1 MRDSTRWFGIA
12 AVAALGATLARRSR
26 AGSFRDQVVLITGG
40 ARGLGLAMARE
51 LAPEHPRLVLMSRTI
66 AELDRAAADLTARG
80 ASVRVIVADV
90 RDRRR
95 MSDAIESIVR
105 RHGRLD
111 VLINNAGV
119 IQAMPF
125 EHAQVEDFEDS
136 LATHFWGPLFA
147 IRAALPIMRRQ
158 GGGRIV
164 NIASIGGRI
173 GVPHLSP
180 YCAGKFALVGLS
192 EALHAEVAK
201 DNIAVTT
208 VTPGLMRTG
217 SHRNVVVRGQRRREA
232 RWFGL
237 ASATPISSMSASRA
251 ARQIVAAIRANR
263 ARVTP
268 GIQARAGELAD
279 ALAPELVAAAMTMVA
294 NAVLP
299 GPTEVDGDR
308 GQKSRAI
315 DLGWVES
322 LLPSGAER
330 RFNQPAAAG
339 GMMPY

>member
-1 MRDSTRWFGIA
+1 MRDSTLWLG
-12 AVAALGATLARRSR
+12 VAAAAAMGSTLARRTR
-26 AGSFRDQVVLITGG
+26 AGSFRDQVILITGG
-40 ARGLGLAMARE
+40 ARGLGLAIARE
-51 LAPEHPRLVLMSRTI
+51 LAPEHPRLVLLSRTI

-80 ASVRVIVADV
+80 ASVRVVVGDV

-95 MSDAIESIVR
+95 ITDAIESVVR

-111 VLINNAGV
+111 VLINNAGI

-125 EHAQVEDFEDS
+125 EHAQLDDFEDS

-147 IRAALPIMRRQ
+147 IRAALPVMRRQ

-173 GVPHLSP
+173 GVPQLSP

-192 EALHAEVAK
+192 EALHAELKK

-208 VTPGLMRTG
+208 VTPGLIRTG
-217 SHRNVVVRGQRRREA
+217 SHRNVVVRGQRRSEA

-237 ASATPISSMSASRA
+237 ASATPVSSMSAARA
-251 ARQIVAAIRANR
+251 ARQIVAAVRANR

-268 GIQARAGELAD
+268 GIQARAGELAN
-279 ALAPELVAAAMTMVA
+279 ALAPELVAAAMAMVA

-299 GPTEVDGDR
+299 GPAEADGDR
-308 GQKSRAI
+308 GQRSRAI
-315 DLGWVES
+315 DLGWVEA
-322 LLPSGAER
+322 LLPARAAR
-330 RFNQPAAAG
+330 RLNQPAAAG
-339 GMMPY
+339 A

>member
-1 MRDSTRWFGIA
+1 
-12 AVAALGATLARRSR
+12 
-26 AGSFRDQVVLITGG
+26 
-40 ARGLGLAMARE
+40 LGLALARA
-51 LAPEHPRLVLMSRTI
+51 LAPERPRLLLMSRTI

-80 ASVRVIVADV
+80 ASVRVIVGDV
-90 RDRRR
+90 RDQQR
-95 MSDAIESIVR
+95 MNAAVTSAVR
-105 RHGRLD
+105 RYGRLD

-125 EHAQVEDFEDS
+125 EHSQIEDFEES

-173 GVPHLSP
+173 AVPHLSP

-192 EALHAEVAK
+192 ETLHAELKK
-201 DNIAVTT
+201 DNISVTT

-217 SHRNVVVRGQRRREA
+217 SHRNVVVRGQRRNEA

-237 ASATPISSMSASRA
+237 ASATSASSMSADRA
-251 ARQIVAAIRANR
+251 ARQILAAVRDRR

-268 GIQARAGELAD
+268 GIQARVGELANT
-279 ALAPELVAAAMTMVA
+279 LAPELVAAVMAMVTST
-294 NAVLP
+294 VLP
-299 GPTEVDGDR
+299 GPTAADGDR
-308 GQKSRAI
+308 GQISRAI

-322 LLPSGAER
+322 LLPTGAQR

-339 GMMPY
+339 A

>member
-1 MRDSTRWFGIA
+1 MRDSTLWLG
-12 AVAALGATLARRSR
+12 VAAAAAMGSTLARRTR
-26 AGSFRDQVVLITGG
+26 AGSFRDQVILITGG
-40 ARGLGLAMARE
+40 ARGLGLAIARE
-51 LAPEHPRLVLMSRTI
+51 LAPEHPRLVLLSRTI

-80 ASVRVIVADV
+80 ASVRVVVGDV

-95 MSDAIESIVR
+95 ITDAIESVVR

-111 VLINNAGV
+111 VLINNAGI

-125 EHAQVEDFEDS
+125 EHAQLDDFEDS

-147 IRAALPIMRRQ
+147 IRAALPVMRRQ

-192 EALHAEVAK
+192 EALHAELKK

-208 VTPGLMRTG
+208 VTPGLIRTG
-217 SHRNVVVRGQRRREA
+217 SHRNVVVRGQRRSEA

-237 ASATPISSMSASRA
+237 ASATPVSSMSAARA
-251 ARQIVAAIRANR
+251 ARQIVAAVRANR

-268 GIQARAGELAD
+268 GIQARAGELAN
-279 ALAPELVAAAMTMVA
+279 ALAPEFVAAAMAMVA

-299 GPTEVDGDR
+299 GPAEADGDR
-308 GQKSRAI
+308 GQRSRAI
-315 DLGWVES
+315 DLGWVEA
-322 LLPSGAER
+322 LLPARAAR
-330 RFNQPAAAG
+330 RLNQPAAAG
-339 GMMPY
+339 A

>member
-1 MRDSTRWFGIA
+1 MRDSTLWLGVA
-12 AVAALGATLARRSR
+12 ATAALGATLARRAR
-26 AGSFRDQVVLITGG
+26 AGSFRDRVVLITGG
-40 ARGLGLAMARE
+40 ARGLGLAIARE

-80 ASVRVIVADV
+80 ASVRVIVGDV

-95 MSDAIESIVR
+95 VADAIESVVR

-111 VLINNAGV
+111 VLINNAGI

-125 EHAQVEDFEDS
+125 EHAQLDDFEDS

-147 IRAALPIMRRQ
+147 IRAALPVMRRQ

-192 EALHAEVAK
+192 EALHAELKK
-201 DNIAVTT
+201 DNITVTT
-208 VTPGLMRTG
+208 VTPGLIRTG
-217 SHRNVVVRGQRRREA
+217 SHRNVVVRGQRRSEA

-237 ASATPISSMSASRA
+237 ASATPVSSMSAVRA
-251 ARQIVAAIRANR
+251 ARQIVSAVRANR

-268 GIQARAGELAD
+268 GIQARAGELAN
-279 ALAPELVAAAMTMVA
+279 AVAPELVAAAMAMVA

-299 GPTEVDGDR
+299 GPTTADGDR
-308 GQKSRAI
+308 GQTSRAI

-322 LLPSGAER
+322 LLPTRAAR
-330 RFNQPAAAG
+330 RLNQPAAAG
-339 GMMPY
+339 A